1 MNAESRTWRTIPNL
15 LTATRILLIA
25 PFAWLC
31 IRGYDISAL
40 IVFFIAGLT
49 DAFDGT
55 LARALHQRSK
65 FGRLA
70 DPLADKLLTTVSFLA
85 LSLFRTSGPA
95 IPLWVTMAV
104 ISRDVLIVAGALV
117 VYALTRSTAFEPH
130 VIGKA
135 NTFIEL
141 GLIVVVLASSRLRFL
156 SYFMTALYVLLLVSL
171 VVSAA
176 DYTAQGVRMI
186 RESRAGRR
194 ELKPLR
200 G

>member
-1 MNAESRTWRTIPNL
+1 MKGESRAWRTIPNL

-31 IRGYDISAL
+31 IRGHDVPAL
-40 IVFFIAGLT
+40 VVFFLAGLT
-49 DAFDGT
+49 DALDGR
-55 LARALHQRSK
+55 LARQLHQRSK

-85 LSLFRTSGPA
+85 LSLFRTGGPA
-95 IPLWVTMAV
+95 IPLWVTVAV

-117 VYALTRSTAFEPH
+117 VYAHTRSTAFEPH
-130 VIGKA
+130 VFGKA
-135 NTFIEL
+135 NTFFEL
-141 GLIVVVLASSRLRFL
+141 AVIVFMLAASRLRFL
-156 SYFMTALYVLLLVSL
+156 SYFMPGLYILLTVTLLL
-171 VVSAA
+171 SAT
-176 DYTAQGVRMI
+176 DYAAQGVRMI